1 VQSDRGPLAPE
12 DRLFT
17 PQFFLM
23 CAYTFTVFLSA
34 FQLFPTAPFRIIDL
48 GGTTFTAG
56 LFLGFL
62 TYASALSAPL
72 TGALADRW
80 GRRRMLMIGSGAL
93 TVFSVGYA
101 LSPNYYIP
109 LVLVVFHGMFWSGLL
124 SASSAY
130 ITDIIPAH
138 RRAEG
143 ISYWGMASILSV
155 AAAPSLG
162 LWIYSFGWIWVCVS
176 IGVMNLVMLLI
187 AYKLPETHRY
197 QVHTGPI
204 PGLRDLVEWKV
215 LTLSLALFMYAVG
228 HGGATAFS
236 AIFAHAHGIEP
247 PGLFFTVN
255 AVMILITRPLSGP
268 LADRLG
274 HHKIMIPSLALIFI
288 GLLLLAFGTSKP
300 MFIAAAAVY
309 GLGIGNVY
317 PVFSAY
323 IIQRVPAHRRG
334 AAFGSILAAFDTGI
348 GTGSI
353 ATGLLI
359 GQYGY
364 QAAFLATAALAG
376 GAIPYFLYIEKRLN
390 FDVIVEGERTEG

>member
-1 VQSDRGPLAPE
+1 VLKREPAAPE

-23 CAYTFTVFLSA
+23 CLYSFTVFLSA

-48 GGTTFTAG
+48 GGSTFTAG

-80 GRRRMLMIGSGAL
+80 GRRKVLMISSGAL
-93 TVFSVGYA
+93 TVFSIGYA
-101 LSPNYYIP
+101 ASPNYSIP
-109 LVLVVFHGMFWSGLL
+109 LVIVVFHGIFWSGLL
-124 SASSAY
+124 AASSAY

-143 ISYWGMASILSV
+143 ISYWGMASILAV

-162 LWIYSFGWIWVCVS
+162 LWIYSFGWAWLCAS
-176 IGVMNLVMLLI
+176 ISAMNLMMLLI
-187 AYKLPETHRY
+187 AWKLPETARHEGN
-197 QVHTGPI
+197 TGPL
-204 PGLRDLVEWKV
+204 PGVRDLVEWRV
-215 LTLSLALFMYAVG
+215 LALSVALFMYAVG

-236 AIFAHAHGIEP
+236 AVFAHAHGIEP
-247 PGLFFTVN
+247 SGLFFTVN
-255 AVMILITRPLSGP
+255 AVMILVMRPLSGP

-274 HHKIMIPSLALIFI
+274 HHKIMIPSLALIFL
-288 GLLLLAFGTSKP
+288 GLVLLAFGTTKA
-300 MFIAAAAVY
+300 MFIAAAVVY

-323 IIQRVPAHRRG
+323 IIQRVPANRRG
-334 AAFGSILAAFDTGI
+334 AAFGSVLAAFDTGI

-359 GQYGY
+359 GQFGY
-364 QAAFLATAALAG
+364 QTAFLATAALAG
-376 GAIPYFLYIEKRLN
+376 CAIPYFLIVEKRLN
-390 FDVIVEGERTEG
+390 FDVILEGERTEG

>member
-1 VQSDRGPLAPE
+1 MNRPSTAQGE
-12 DRLFT
+12 RLFT

-23 CAYTFTVFLSA
+23 CLYSFTVFLSA
-34 FQLFPTAPFRIIDL
+34 FQLFPTAPIRIIDL
-48 GGTTFTAG
+48 GGSTFTAG

-80 GRRRMLMIGSGAL
+80 GRRKVLIIGSSAL
-93 TVFSVGYA
+93 TVFSIGYA
-101 LSPNYYIP
+101 VSPNYYIP
-109 LVLVVFHGMFWSGLL
+109 LVIVVFHGIFWSGLL

-155 AAAPSLG
+155 AVAPSLG
-162 LWIYSFGWIWVCVS
+162 LWIYSFGWAWLCAS
-176 IGVMNLVMLLI
+176 IGAMNLMMLLI
-187 AYKLPETHRY
+187 AWKLPETSRPHSDP
-197 QVHTGPI
+197 GPL
-204 PGLRDLVEWKV
+204 PGLRDLVEWRV
-215 LTLSLALFMYAVG
+215 LALSLALFMYAVG

-236 AIFAHAHGIEP
+236 AVFARAHGIEP

-255 AVMILITRPLSGP
+255 AVMILVTRPLAGP

-274 HHKIMIPSLALIFI
+274 HHKIMIPSLALIFV
-288 GLLLLAFGTSKP
+288 GLLLLAFGTNKVT
-300 MFIAAAAVY
+300 FIAAAVVY
-309 GLGIGNVY
+309 GLGIGNVF

-323 IIQRVPAHRRG
+323 IIQRVPANRRG
-334 AAFGSILAAFDTGI
+334 AAFGSVLAAFDTGI

-353 ATGLLI
+353 MTGLLI
-359 GQYGY
+359 GHFGY

-376 GAIPYFLYIEKRLN
+376 CAIPYFLIVEKRLN
-390 FDVIVEGERTEG
+390 FDVIVDGERTVG

>member
-1 VQSDRGPLAPE
+1 MLKREPVAPE

-23 CAYTFTVFLSA
+23 CLYSFTVFLSA

-48 GGTTFTAG
+48 GGSTFTAG

-80 GRRRMLMIGSGAL
+80 GRRKVLMIGSGAL

-101 LSPNYYIP
+101 VSPNYYIP
-109 LVLVVFHGMFWSGLL
+109 LVIVVFHGLFWSGLL

-143 ISYWGMASILSV
+143 ISYWGMASILAV
-155 AAAPSLG
+155 ATAPSLG
-162 LWIYSFGWIWVCVS
+162 LWIYSFGWVWLCVS
-176 IGVMNLVMLLI
+176 IGVMNLMMLLI
-187 AYKLPETHRY
+187 SWRLPETARHE
-197 QVHTGPI
+197 VPPGPL
-204 PGLRDLVEWKV
+204 PGLRDLVEWRV
-215 LTLSLALFMYAVG
+215 LALSIALFMYAVG

-236 AIFAHAHGIEP
+236 AVFARAHGIEP

-255 AVMILITRPLSGP
+255 AIMILLTRPLAGP

-274 HHKIMIPSLALIFI
+274 HHKIMIPSLALIFL
-288 GLLLLAFGTSKP
+288 GLVLLAFGTTKAL
-300 MFIAAAAVY
+300 FIAAAIVY
-309 GLGIGNVY
+309 GLGIGNVF

-323 IIQRVPAHRRG
+323 IIQRVPANRRG
-334 AAFGSILAAFDTGI
+334 AAFGSVLAAFDTGI

-353 ATGLLI
+353 VTGLLI
-359 GQYGY
+359 GQLGY
-364 QAAFLATAALAG
+364 QTAFLATAALAG
-376 GAIPYFLYIEKRLN
+376 CAIPYFLIVEKRLN
-390 FDVIVEGERTEG
+390 FDVIVEGERTQG